1 MLESSKAYISTC
13 SSDESASNSTE
24 CSAQFDDVSFCNG
37 DNNGLW
43 TSSEASGDSSS
54 PDLLS
59 YPVFWVSP
67 VKQEPSSSPE
77 IKQDNSPPPTDGF
90 MMMMK
95 SERLSDS
102 DVVADDEWNQTSM
115 EPFFG
120 PVQTEGQLLAS
131 SSSFFQQPQLPL
143 PNSVVRG
150 EHMVLQQQQQQQPR
164 PFVTGVATGCQ
175 QTSFPNGSVCTTT
188 TTTTPQNSTTNSNDL
203 FLQMVQN
210 NGVSGCPTDELEK
223 KIKLEAATAVASST
237 STSCSSSSRQ
247 QKGYRQ
253 AKLAENSPP
262 LPPDLELPAILGGKL
277 PPRDFKASGK
287 RKHVFTE
294 RELRRRRKR
303 GLPDDSDSE
312 SEERRL
318 VRLPRRSLLTI
329 TTAQMSH
336 FVSFMRSTV
345 NLTPSQEDEL
355 SRQKRLVK
363 NRECACRFRAKKEL
377 TLIEYRERL
386 TELEDDVITL
396 RAENEQLRRALK
408 EATSH
413 GGQQVNSSS

>member
-1 MLESSKAYISTC
+1 MLASSQAYISAAT
-13 SSDESASNSTE
+13 DESASFSTE
-24 CSAQFDDVSFCNG
+24 YSAQYDNVSLYNG

-43 TSSEASGDSSS
+43 ASSEASSS
-54 PDLLS
+54 PEFLPS
-59 YPVFWVSP
+59 PVYWVTP
-67 VKQEPSSSPE
+67 IKHEPEEVKQESSP
-77 IKQDNSPPPTDGF
+77 SDGVS
-90 MMMMK
+90 MK
-95 SERLSDS
+95 TEGVSDS
-102 DVVADDEWNQTSM
+102 DIIADDEWNQASM

-120 PVQTEGQLLAS
+120 RVQMGGQMLAS
-131 SSSFFQQPQLPL
+131 PSSLQL
-143 PNSVVRG
+143 
-150 EHMVLQQQQQQQPR
+150 
-164 PFVTGVATGCQ
+164 Q
-175 QTSFPNGSVCTTT
+175 QTSFPEGPVCTTSYD
-188 TTTTPQNSTTNSNDL
+188 TPALCLPPAQSG
-203 FLQMVQN
+203 
-210 NGVSGCPTDELEK
+210 GVVLCPATDEQNK
-223 KIKLEAATAVASST
+223 VKLERTV
-237 STSCSSSSRQ
+237 SSSPPRQ
-247 QKGYRQ
+247 NKSCKK
-253 AKLAENSPP
+253 AKLSQSVAGSSP

-329 TTAQMSH
+329 TTAQMSN
-336 FVSFMRSTV
+336 FVTFMRSTV
-345 NLTPSQEDEL
+345 NLTPSQQDEL

-408 EATSH
+408 EATAR
-413 GGQQVNSSS
+413 GQQQQQQPVPSSV